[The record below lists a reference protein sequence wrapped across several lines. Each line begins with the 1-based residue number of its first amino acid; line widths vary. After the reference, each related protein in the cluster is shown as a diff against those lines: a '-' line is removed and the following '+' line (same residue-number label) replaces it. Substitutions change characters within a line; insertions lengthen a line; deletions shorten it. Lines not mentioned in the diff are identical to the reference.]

1 MRETDRPILV
11 DMLLRTLLLGDMLGL
26 PKVDHRS
33 FDGLDWECFVYGR
46 KRRDGKS
53 IDDLEFGGNN

>member
-1 MRETDRPILV
+1 
-11 DMLLRTLLLGDMLGL
+11 MLGL
-26 PKVDHRS
+26 PKVDHHS
-33 FDGLDWECFVYGR
+33 FDGLDRGCFVYGR